1 MGVNFGRLVRQ
12 LAVRHRDREALVN
25 IERNR
30 RYTFG
35 ELHTL
40 TNKIA
45 NMLRDRLAVG
55 PGDRFFLILEND
67 NLALLQFPTFLKQ
80 AGTAAMAN
88 LRESLDEHR
97 WQAELIAPK
106 IAFLETRLVETHAAM
121 FAELGCTM
129 VVMDPLSAEQAN
141 AFPDVLQFWDLIAEA
156 SDRES
161 DVLLDERTHIALMR
175 FTGGTTGRG
184 KCALYSPENWIAG
197 RDSSYINSDL
207 GFDAQTRFL
216 HAAPLSHG
224 TQLFLYPTF
233 FAGGASITMNA
244 LDLTAFC
251 TIAEKEAVTHSFL
264 VPTVLYRMLEL
275 QRTDPKNLG
284 SLRTLIYG
292 AAPISP
298 TRLSELIDCF
308 GPIFVQAYAATEAV
322 AVVSFLDRAN
332 HRADSPAAEKRL
344 ASAGC
349 VTPGIEVLITDEQGR
364 EVAEGETGE
373 IRIRSRAVIQGYLG
387 NPEANATD
395 FEDGAWRS
403 GDVGY
408 IDEDGY
414 LFIVD
419 RLKDMIISGG
429 FNIYAVEVEAAL
441 ASHPAV
447 LNSAVVGL
455 PHPEWGEAV
464 HAEVQLREGQLV
476 EASVL
481 VEHVKQRL
489 ASYKAPKSVS
499 FSDALPLTSVG
510 KVLRRKVREV
520 LLGAAAQKSGE
531 TEK

>member
-1 MGVNFGRLVRQ
+1 MQVIFGRLMRQ
-12 LAVRHRDREALVN
+12 LAVRHRDREAIVN
-25 IERNR
+25 VERDR
-30 RYTFG
+30 RFTFG
-35 ELHTL
+35 AFHTL
-40 TNKIA
+40 TNRIA

-55 PGDRFFLILEND
+55 AGDRFFLILEND
-67 NLALLQFPTFLKQ
+67 NLALLQFPAFLKQ

-88 LRESLDEHR
+88 LRDSIDEHR

-106 IAFLETRLVETHAAM
+106 IAFIETALVESHAPM
-121 FAELGCTM
+121 FAALGCTV
-129 VVMDPLSAEQAN
+129 VVMDPLSAAQTK
-141 AFPDVLQFWDLIAEA
+141 AFPDVLQFWDLVEA
-156 SDRES
+156 SSDAES
-161 DVLLDERTHIALMR
+161 DVSLDLETHIALMR

-184 KCALYSPENWIAG
+184 KCALYTPDNWMAG
-197 RDSSYINSDL
+197 RDSSYINADL
-207 GFDAQTRFL
+207 GFDAGTRFL

-233 FAGGASITMNA
+233 FAGGASVTMNA
-244 LDLTAFC
+244 LDLAAFC
-251 TIAEKEAVTHSFL
+251 ETTEKEAITHSFL

-275 QRTDPKNLG
+275 QRVEPRNLG

-298 TRLSELIDCF
+298 ARLGELIECF

-322 AVVSFLDRAN
+322 AVVSYLGREH
-332 HRADSPAAEKRL
+332 HRTDSPEALRRL

-349 VTPGIEVLITDEQGR
+349 ITPGIEVAITDEEGR
-364 EVAEGETGE
+364 ELPEGQTGE
-373 IRIRSRAVIQGYLG
+373 IRIRSRAVIRGYLG
-387 NPEANATD
+387 NPEANAAD

-408 IDEDGY
+408 IDADGF

-455 PHPEWGEAV
+455 PHPDWGEAV
-464 HAEVQLREGQLV
+464 HAEVQLREGHAV
-476 EASVL
+476 EAAEL
-481 VEHVKQRL
+481 VAHVKQQL
-489 ASYKAPKSVS
+489 GSYKAPKSIR
-499 FSDALPLTSVG
+499 FTDALPLTAVG
-510 KVLRRKVREV
+510 KVLRRKVRDA
-520 LLGAAAQKSGE
+520 LLGRAAQNSGE
-531 TEK
+531 